1 LNSCDVILCVI
12 TPGWLVSTFCHREF
26 SYCAKRGKFV
36 LPVLCEL
43 TDVALLPEGIRA
55 LPRVDLTQG
64 RMVDYLA
71 LKEVLTQAGS
81 QIGGVAVVDPGAAN
95 KRIFA
100 RALARRRSLGLLAA
114 ALLLGALAA
123 IWFWVL

>member
-1 LNSCDVILCVI
+1 MAGVDILVIANFPIAPSAENSSC
-12 TPGWLVSTFCHREF
+12 R
-26 SYCAKRGKFV
+26 
-36 LPVLCEL
+36 VLCEL

-81 QIGGVAVVDPGAAN
+81 QIGRVAVVDPVRRTSGN
-95 KRIFA
+95 LHGRSCS
-100 RALARRRSLGLLAA
+100 RRSLRLLMA

>member
-1 LNSCDVILCVI
+1 M
-12 TPGWLVSTFCHREF
+12 
-26 SYCAKRGKFV
+26 
-36 LPVLCEL
+36 
-43 TDVALLPEGIRA
+43 
-55 LPRVDLTQG
+55 PRVDLTQG

-81 QIGGVAVVDPGAAN
+81 QIGRVAVVDPGAAH
-95 KRIFA
+95 KRKFA
-100 RALARRRSLGLLAA
+100 RGLVHRRSLRLLVA